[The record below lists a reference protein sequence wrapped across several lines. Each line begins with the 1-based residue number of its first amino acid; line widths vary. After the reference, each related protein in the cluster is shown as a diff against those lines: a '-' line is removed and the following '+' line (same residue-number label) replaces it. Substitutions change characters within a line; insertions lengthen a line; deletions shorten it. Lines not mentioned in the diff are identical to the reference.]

1 MPRVGLYGASEERSS
16 PGIDVRIDTEVFA
29 VLSNG
34 RALERFGP
42 RPTIERWLDCWGGD
56 AR

>member
-1 MPRVGLYGASEERSS
+1 MPRVGLYGASEERPST
-16 PGIDVRIDTEVFA
+16 GIDVRIDTEVFA

-42 RPTIERWLDCWGGD
+42 RPTVERWLDCWGGN